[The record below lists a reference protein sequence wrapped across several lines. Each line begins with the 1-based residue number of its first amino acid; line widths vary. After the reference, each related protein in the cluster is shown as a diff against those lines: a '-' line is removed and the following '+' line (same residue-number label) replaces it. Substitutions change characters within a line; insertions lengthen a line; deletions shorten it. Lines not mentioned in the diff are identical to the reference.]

1 MPSLNILSGTARP
14 GLPATAAHPNF
25 GVVLSTSGAMRH
37 LQLGLN
43 YSF

>member
-14 GLPATAAHPNF
+14 GLPATAACQNC
-25 GVVLSTSGAMRH
+25 GVVSSTPGAMRH